1 MAGFGAPG
9 GAEDVGVL
17 SPPALGTT
25 AFAAAADVVSAVL
38 RSLPFSVVDD
48 GGGAADPLEAP
59 FDDG

>member
-17 SPPALGTT
+17 SPALATT
-25 AFAAAADVVSAVL
+25 GFAAEVVSAVL

-48 GGGAADPLEAP
+48 GGGGAADPLEPP

>member
-17 SPPALGTT
+17 SPVLGAT
-25 AFAAAADVVSAVL
+25 AFAADVVSAVF

-48 GGGAADPLEAP
+48 GGGGAADPLEAP

>member
-17 SPPALGTT
+17 SPVVGTT
-25 AFAAAADVVSAVL
+25 GLAAEVVSAVL

-48 GGGAADPLEAP
+48 GGGGAAPLDPFET
-59 FDDG
+59 DDG